1 MQEEITNTIEGLSED
16 DLQSITGGCRSC
28 TTDLRIVEEADN
40 TLQEYQHTINL
51 HGPQALPSQ
60 HYQVVKSQGQQA
72 VNRIIE
78 RHPHPLIANMMAVRY
93 PRLHD

>member
-1 MQEEITNTIEGLSED
+1 MQEEAMNTIEVFSEN
-16 DLQSITGGCRSC
+16 DLQSVTGGCNMC
-28 TTDLRIVEEADN
+28 NIDLRIVDEADK